1 MTPYDVVPSIFHFL
15 FLPMCEGIAIGLFA
29 GSSLLW
35 AMSKL
40 ESFFAQA
47 DPQRADQQ
55 ESDRC
60 RPATFRNLPP
70 ALPIRRLPLAKAC

>member
-29 GSSLLW
+29 GSTLLW
-35 AMSKL
+35 AMNRL

-47 DPQRADQQ
+47 DLQRADQQ
-55 ESDRC
+55 VVSRC
-60 RPATFRNLPP
+60 RPAIFRKLPP
-70 ALPIRRLPLAKAC
+70 ALPAHRLPLAKAC